1 MSVELRQ
8 AGAQAARR
16 LRQLHSTFHREGLSG
31 VGRRVQAAAADWLS
45 PKQVMFPVRAADV
58 LAADLS
64 HPFQPVPRRTQVD
77 GRTVLNWVTTPPG
90 LGSGGHS
97 TTFRIIK
104 WLEQLG
110 YVNRVYFYDAYGGD
124 HAYYASIVRD
134 AYAFKG
140 LVSSMDD
147 PMEDA
152 DAVIATSWPT
162 AYAVFNARC
171 SGKRYYF
178 VQDYEPSF
186 HPVGSWS
193 VLAENTYRMGLHGI
207 TAGAWLASKLRSEF
221 GMKADHFEFG
231 CDISKYRRKAEASR
245 RGVAY
250 YARPE
255 TPRRGYEIGIMALE
269 VFKQRRPDI
278 QLHLYG
284 ESLGRLPFDCVEH
297 GRVTVEQLN
306 EIYNQCYA
314 GLSISLT
321 NVSLVPHEMLA
332 AGCIP
337 VVNDASQNR
346 TVLNNPHVEY
356 APLTPHALAAALE
369 TVVTRPDFDTVSRAA
384 ASSVQSALWSDAG
397 ARVDSILK
405 YGLAS

>member
-1 MSVELRQ
+1 MSDELRR
-8 AGAQAARR
+8 AGTQAARR
-16 LRQLHSTFHREGLSG
+16 LRQLYSTLQREGVLG
-31 VGRRVQAAAADWLS
+31 VRRRVQGAAANWLL
-45 PKQVMFPVRAADV
+45 PKEVISPVRASDV

-64 HPFQPVPRRTQVD
+64 QPFHPAPRRR
-77 GRTVLNWVTTPPG
+77 GAAGPLVLNWVTTPPG

-97 TTFRIIK
+97 TTFRIIRC
-104 WLEQLG
+104 LESLG
-110 YVNRVYFYDAYGGD
+110 YVNRVYFYDVYGGD
-124 HAYYASIVRD
+124 HTYYASIVRGS
-134 AYAFKG
+134 YGFNG
-140 LVSSMDD
+140 PILSIDD

-171 SGKRYYF
+171 SGQRYYF
-178 VQDYEPSF
+178 VQDYEPNF

-193 VLAENTYRMGLHGI
+193 ALAENTYRMGLHGI
-207 TAGAWLASKLRSEF
+207 TAGAWLAERLRSEF

-231 CDISKYRRKAEASR
+231 CDISKYHLKTDVRR

-255 TPRRGYEIGIMALE
+255 TPRRGFEIGMMALE
-269 VFKQRRPDI
+269 VFTRRRPDI
-278 QLHLYG
+278 ELHLYG
-284 ESLGRLPFDCVEH
+284 ETLGRLPFACVDH

-306 EIYNQCYA
+306 EIYNRCYA
-314 GLSISLT
+314 GLCISLT

-337 VVNDASQNR
+337 VVNDADQNR
-346 TVLNNPHVEY
+346 TVLNNPYVNY

-369 TVVTRPDFDTVSRAA
+369 AIVAHDDFEAMSRAA
-384 ASSVQSALWSDAG
+384 STSVQAASWSDAG

-405 YGLAS
+405 HALAT

>member
-1 MSVELRQ
+1 
-8 AGAQAARR
+8 
-16 LRQLHSTFHREGLSG
+16 
-31 VGRRVQAAAADWLS
+31 
-45 PKQVMFPVRAADV
+45 
-58 LAADLS
+58 
-64 HPFQPVPRRTQVD
+64 VD

-207 TAGAWLASKLRSEF
+207 TAGAWLASKLRSDEALLLRLDAVVQVLA
-221 GMKADHFEFG
+221 GLEIAHESDRIGE
-231 CDISKYRRKAEASR
+231 IARRKQHPGDHELLHRIRVRSR
-245 RGVAY
+245 RIEHRHA
-250 YARPE
+250 AR
-255 TPRRGYEIGIMALE
+255 RHVGDR
-269 VFKQRRPDI
+269 
-278 QLHLYG
+278 
-284 ESLGRLPFDCVEH
+284 
-297 GRVTVEQLN
+297 
-306 EIYNQCYA
+306 
-314 GLSISLT
+314 
-321 NVSLVPHEMLA
+321 NVV
-332 AGCIP
+332 
-337 VVNDASQNR
+337 
-346 TVLNNPHVEY
+346 
-356 APLTPHALAAALE
+356 
-369 TVVTRPDFDTVSRAA
+369 
-384 ASSVQSALWSDAG
+384 DAG
-397 ARVDSILK
+397 ARARDRFHARRDRRLVHVRGAHEDRVGIADLARRAVDVRGQAIESAARDAVE
-405 YGLAS
+405 GLDLEHADS